1 MSELLNKLVA
11 NDKYGQLVKTG
22 TTVRRASLHLLP
34 LARFCVCLISLTSV
48 CRACTQ
54 VHSPMNYPAVPWAT
68 CDGFWNDAASFASDS
83 SELIDAW
90 QDKQDEPPEDY

>member
-34 LARFCVCLISLTSV
+34 LARFCVSGGNGGCVRSYTY
-48 CRACTQ
+48 
-54 VHSPMNYPAVPWAT
+54 N
-68 CDGFWNDAASFASDS
+68 
-83 SELIDAW
+83 
-90 QDKQDEPPEDY
+90 